1 MDSGREAGVADAIV
15 TLKER
20 HRRKMERMARAIVE
34 IDAALATYAREH
46 GGRFIRFGSTAKGRM
61 RAQSDVDIIADF
73 ASEES
78 GCATTYAEEVCSA
91 HGMPADARSVDY
103 ASPRL
108 LDRALAEGVVLS

>member
-1 MDSGREAGVADAIV
+1 MADGIV

-20 HRRKMERMARAIVE
+20 HRRRMERMERAVVA
-34 IDAALATYAREH
+34 IDAALTAYAREH

-61 RAQSDVDIIADF
+61 RAESDVDIIADF
-73 ASEES
+73 GSDEA

-91 HGMPADARSVDY
+91 HGMPADARSIAY